1 MTKPNEI
8 QFVSADFE
16 LIKSFKGSIA
26 LTVPE
31 DGSAGPFARELDSVC
46 GGQVSRYLG
55 SPDFADLKFPG
66 LGVLGY
72 PSGCAAQALIVSK
85 IPADA
90 TRTQLRQIGTRMAI
104 KSGDAGVVV
113 LSDHADDPA
122 AVADVAFGIALGRYS
137 FDRYRTKETEGKK
150 GQDTSMLAVAED
162 PAGATELYRNKAA
175 VVQGVFAARDLVN
188 EPANVLTT
196 TEFAQRMEQY
206 RDIGLLVSVL
216 DEEELERIGM
226 RTLLAVGE
234 GSATPSKVVIMEWRG
249 ASGPPLALIGKGVV
263 FDTGGISIKPASRM
277 EEMTMDMAGAATVAG
292 VMKTLAL
299 RNSPA
304 HVIGALGLVENMPG
318 GKAQRPGD
326 VVKSLKGD
334 TVEVI
339 NTDAEGRLVLAD
351 LLWHIQESYE
361 PAAMIDLATLTGA
374 IIVGLGDELAGVF
387 SNDDDLAG
395 AFLDAAKREDEGA
408 WRMPLHDPYDK
419 LLKSRVADIRNVGG
433 RGAGAVTAAQF
444 LKHFVKP
451 DCPWIHLD
459 IAGVAYSG
467 GRNGTL
473 PKGATGW
480 GVQSINRLIEERFE
494 PK

>member
-1 MTKPNEI
+1 MTTPPEI
-8 QFVSADFE
+8 QFISADFE
-16 LIKSFKGSIA
+16 MIKSFKGSIA

-31 DGSAGPFARELDSVC
+31 DGATGSLARELDAVC
-46 GGQVSRYLG
+46 GGQLSRYLG
-55 SPDFADLKFPG
+55 SSDFADLKFPD
-66 LGVLGY
+66 LGVIGY
-72 PSGCAAQALIVSK
+72 PAGCAASALVVAK
-85 IPADA
+85 TPADA
-90 TRTQLRQIGTRMAI
+90 TRRQLKSIGTRMAI
-104 KSGDAGVVV
+104 KSSDEGVVV
-113 LSDHADDPA
+113 LPDQAGDPA
-122 AVADVAFGIALGRYS
+122 AVADVALGIALGKYS
-137 FDRYRTKETEGKK
+137 FDLYRTKEPNDGK
-150 GQDTSMLAVAED
+150 GQGSSLYLVAGD
-162 PAGATELYRNKAA
+162 PAGAAELYRNRAA
-175 VVQGVFAARDLVN
+175 VVDGVFAARDLVN

-196 TEFAQRMEQY
+196 AEFASRVEEY
-206 RDIGLLVSVL
+206 RDIGLSVSVL
-216 DEEELERIGM
+216 EEDELERIGM
-226 RTLLAVGE
+226 RTLLAVGK
-234 GSATPSKVVIMEWRG
+234 GSATPSKVVVMEWKG
-249 ASGPPLALIGKGVV
+249 ASGPTLALIGKGVV

-318 GKAQRPGD
+318 GGAQRPGD

-351 LLWHIQESYE
+351 LLWHIQESHE

-387 SNDDDLAG
+387 SNDDDLAD
-395 AFLDAAKREDEGA
+395 AFLDAAKHEGEGA

-419 LLKSRVADIRNVGG
+419 LLKSRVADIKNVGG

-444 LKHFVKP
+444 LKRFVKP
-451 DCPWIHLD
+451 DCPWMHMD

-467 GRNGTL
+467 GRNGAL

-494 PK
+494 SR